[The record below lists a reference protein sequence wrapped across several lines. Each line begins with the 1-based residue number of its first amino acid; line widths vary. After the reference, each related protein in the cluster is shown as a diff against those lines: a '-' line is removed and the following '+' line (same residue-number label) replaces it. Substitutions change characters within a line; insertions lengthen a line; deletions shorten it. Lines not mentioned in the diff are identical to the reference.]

1 MDPQPRSQT
10 SSYVSGY
17 PNSCYKKYSTKEKA
31 LSAYKSA
38 WDRGE
43 VQGKVYHPA
52 VRVAP

>member
-10 SSYVSGY
+10 SSYVSGH

-43 VQGKVYHPA
+43 VQGRVYCPEA
-52 VRVAP
+52 RVVP